1 MGLSML
7 TKPWLCY
14 RSKRGYS
21 LVELLVALG
30 IFSFI
35 IPVIFAGFVAT
46 RDGQPQQRNRVQA
59 AALLK
64 ETIEAVRVVRERGW
78 VEFAV
83 DGVYHPAID
92 TGTGSW
98 ILASGAENLGL
109 LTRQVTISSVERD
122 PISGEIV
129 DAGGEI
135 DPSTKK
141 IEIDISW
148 NQPLVSNFSSST
160 YLTRYLDNLS
170 TIHATAADF
179 SLPGNVLEHVV
190 IVNQVDGELRLDTSG
205 PGHGNWCE
213 PSVVAEFDLPKNGA
227 ARAVTAIEG
236 EIFAGTGL
244 NASGKSLAYITATN
258 QNPPQLT
265 LSGSIDGFKTNDVFG
280 IPGYGFLATDTG
292 SQEVAIVNT
301 SNMQRVGFYSP
312 PPNNTSGRGLFIK
325 DQVGYVAL
333 TNSRL
338 YLFNANPSTFSTTR
352 SQQGLGYINLAGN
365 AQSVYVE
372 SGFAFVANDTTT
384 SQLQIIDVSNPSSP
398 QLKGSLTLNGQRGR
412 DVYVAPDGNR
422 AYVVTSASA
431 TQPEFFII
439 NTEDKTR
446 PTVISSYD
454 TNGMDP
460 KAVEIVLDGNRAL
473 VAGTGGEEYQV
484 IAIAN
489 ESMPARCGGLDDVD
503 GFYDIAGVVEA
514 DGDAY
519 AYVNSGNSSKEL
531 KVIEGGPGGTFSLTG
546 SYESSTIDAGTVTA
560 FNRFVV
566 SESEPAGSALNY
578 QVAVALPQA
587 GSCDGVSFTFVGPD
601 GTGESY
607 FDGGGAVPFHSE
619 LAGYSNPGQ
628 CFRYK
633 VFFTTTDMN
642 VTPELLDFTVNYSP

>member
-1 MGLSML
+1 ML
-7 TKPWLCY
+7 TKLWSRCRPN
-14 RSKRGYS
+14 RGYS

-92 TGTGSW
+92 LDTGTW
-98 ILASGAENLGL
+98 VLVSGAENVGL
-109 LTRQVTISSVERD
+109 LTRQVTISSVQRD
-122 PISGEIV
+122 PTSGEIV
-129 DAGGEI
+129 DAGGEL

-141 IEIDISW
+141 VAIDISW
-148 NQPLVSNFSSST
+148 NQPLVSNFSSSI

-170 TIHATAADF
+170 TIHATVADF
-179 SLPGNVLEHVV
+179 SLPGNVLDHVV
-190 IVNQVDGELRLDTSG
+190 IVNQDDGELRLDVSG
-205 PGHGNWCE
+205 PGHGNWCQ
-213 PSVVAEFDLPKNGA
+213 PSVVAELDLPRNGA
-227 ARAVTAIEG
+227 ARAVTALEG

-244 NASGKSLAYITATN
+244 NASGKSLTYVTATN
-258 QNPPQLT
+258 QNPPQLS
-265 LSGSIDGFKTNDVFG
+265 LFGSIDGYKTNDVFG
-280 IPGYGFLATDTG
+280 VPGYGFLATDTG
-292 SQEVAIVNT
+292 SEEVAIVNT
-301 SNMQRVGFYSP
+301 SNMQRVGFYNP
-312 PPNNTSGRGLFIK
+312 APTNTSGWGLYIK
-325 DQVGYVAL
+325 DQVGYVAI

-338 YLFNANPSTFSTTR
+338 YLFNANPSTFSTTQ
-352 SQQGLGYINLAGN
+352 SQQELSSVSLAGN
-365 AQSVYVE
+365 AKSVYVE
-372 SGFAFVANDTTT
+372 SGYAYVANDITT
-384 SQLQIIDVSNPSSP
+384 SQLQIVEVSNPNSP
-398 QLKGSLTLNGQRGR
+398 VVKSSLTLNGQQGR

-422 AYVVTSASA
+422 AYVVTAASA

-439 NTEDKTR
+439 NIEDKTA

-460 KAVEIVLDGNRAL
+460 KAVEVVLDGNRAL

-484 IAIAN
+484 ILIAN
-489 ESMPARCGGLDDVD
+489 ETSPARCGGLDDVD

-519 AYVNSGNSSKEL
+519 AYANSGNSSKEL

-566 SESEPAGSALNY
+566 SESEPAGSALRY

-601 GTGESY
+601 STSESY

-633 VFFTTTDMN
+633 VFFTTADMN